1 MNSNTENKGDS
12 EDEGSEE
19 GANEAVEPQE
29 EEGKRDERHPNRIMT
44 EEEIQAEIRQL
55 RIAAENSQR
64 KDKKK
69 RKEQAAKAR
78 TRQALGERAINTF
91 HALTY
96 FFFLFGHFSFVFI
109 VQCSHSFV
117 IYIIMKY
124 TSHQR
129 SFCICDMKH

>member
-91 HALTY
+91 HALKY
-96 FFFLFGHFSFVFI
+96 FSSFLGIF
-109 VQCSHSFV
+109 
-117 IYIIMKY
+117 
-124 TSHQR
+124 
-129 SFCICDMKH
+129 